1 MNHQLISMFTKSS
14 SKVSDVFLDGSHFKR
29 FCLLWKSLC
38 YKMWIFFLGFQS
50 KMLIGCSVHSV
61 TLLYILLLFCFELW
75 KKKEISCYKSEKKTK
90 RTQVKKKKKKKTLSL
105 ISVELSHFSGQK
117 SRLFWRSLLKLDPE
131 TKIKDYSN
139 VGTCKS

>member
-38 YKMWIFFLGFQS
+38 YKMWIFLLDFQS
-50 KMLIGCSVHSV
+50 KMLIGCSVHYV
-61 TLLYILLLFCFELW
+61 TLLYILWCLGFELR
-75 KKKEISCYKSEKKTK
+75 KERKFHVTSQRKKERELKS
-90 RTQVKKKKKKKTLSL
+90 KKKKQKKHLSL

-117 SRLFWRSLLKLDPE
+117 SRLFWRSPLKLDPE
-131 TKIKDYSN
+131 TKIKDYTN